1 MDLDILPDTFET
13 RDHWWWRPG
22 WRLGRQMHTMHLTL
36 QNSPGAEATIRH
48 VQDSLAG
55 VDAVRPVPIE
65 GLHLTMTGVGFADE
79 VTTAQLD
86 EVAEQVFARAE
97 DLEVAPLVLESMLIA
112 SDAVM
117 LCAREDP
124 WLHQLLTIQR
134 GAVDE
139 VLGSRE
145 WGPFHPHVS
154 IAYADGA
161 TGIDVLRDALADE
174 LAPLEP
180 VVVERPTLTL
190 MRLGR
195 DRRVYEWDVV
205 RELPLGR

>member
-1 MDLDILPDTFET
+1 
-13 RDHWWWRPG
+13 
-22 WRLGRQMHTMHLTL
+22 MHTMHLTL

-65 GLHLTMTGVGFADE
+65 GLHLTMTGVGFTDE

-97 DLEVAPLVLESMLIA
+97 DLEVAPLE
-112 SDAVM
+112 AV
-117 LCAREDP
+117 E
-124 WLHQLLTIQR
+124 
-134 GAVDE
+134 
-139 VLGSRE
+139 
-145 WGPFHPHVS
+145 
-154 IAYADGA
+154 
-161 TGIDVLRDALADE
+161 
-174 LAPLEP
+174 
-180 VVVERPTLTL
+180 VERPTLTL

>member
-1 MDLDILPDTFET
+1 MDLDILPDTLET
-13 RDHWWWRPG
+13 REHWWWRPG

-65 GLHLTMTGVGFADE
+65 GLHLTMTGVGFTDE

-97 DLEVAPLVLESMLIA
+97 DLEVAPLE
-112 SDAVM
+112 AV
-117 LCAREDP
+117 E
-124 WLHQLLTIQR
+124 
-134 GAVDE
+134 
-139 VLGSRE
+139 
-145 WGPFHPHVS
+145 
-154 IAYADGA
+154 
-161 TGIDVLRDALADE
+161 
-174 LAPLEP
+174 
-180 VVVERPTLTL
+180 VERPTLTL